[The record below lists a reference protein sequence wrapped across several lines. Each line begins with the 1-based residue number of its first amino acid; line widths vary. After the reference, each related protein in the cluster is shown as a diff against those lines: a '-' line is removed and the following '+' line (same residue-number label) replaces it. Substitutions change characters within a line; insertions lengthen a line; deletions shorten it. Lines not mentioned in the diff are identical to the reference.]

1 MSLLVKKWIWSG
13 VWALPGPP
21 GQAKPVPVRAT
32 ARGRSEASWEPWNH
46 PIPPKKNLLT
56 KTIYGLKL
64 LLLKIF
70 CRTPPSRGYSS
81 DFSDFYKFLLRDPL
95 VGWVAQK
102 NFSNKSFSPYMILV
116 SIIFFKVI
124 GYLEGAQEAPDLPQ
138 AVAPTGTDCAQ
149 PRGSER
155 VKTPHHMDFYTK
167 WHMSNSVKFWNQSL
181 GVILNHST
189 VCASVT
195 LSSSLSASMF

>member
-1 MSLLVKKWIWSG
+1 MTVLTLRAITWSSKNYKKGSFFGTCQLVRRCVMFFPIWNFLVYRNFFTPKAIEWFKITPSDWFQNLTPFDMWHLVKKWMWWG
-13 VWALPGPP
+13 VWVLPGPP

-46 PIPPKKNLLT
+46 PIPPKKILLT

-64 LLLKIF
+64 LLLKFF

-102 NFSNKSFSPYMILV
+102 IFSNKSFSPYMVLV
-116 SIIFFKVI
+116 SNFF
-124 GYLEGAQEAPDLPQ
+124 
-138 AVAPTGTDCAQ
+138 
-149 PRGSER
+149 S
-155 VKTPHHMDFYTK
+155 
-167 WHMSNSVKFWNQSL
+167 
-181 GVILNHST
+181 GV
-189 VCASVT
+189 
-195 LSSSLSASMF
+195 